1 MLVKQ
6 ANATAA
12 ANASTEFYD
21 KIETELR
28 WVAEKSIEVVLKNCL
43 LNDGYDLDSAY
54 EILLPDKISSKYAT
68 WPLALLFILCCDN
81 N

>member
-28 WVAEKSIEVVLKNCL
+28 WVEEMSIEVLLKNCL
-43 LNDGYDLDSAY
+43 FNYGYDLDSAY
-54 EILLPDKISSKYAT
+54 ENLLPDEISSKYAT
-68 WPLALLFILCCDN
+68 WPLALLFILCSDN

>member
-28 WVAEKSIEVVLKNCL
+28 WVAEKSIEVVLRNCL